1 MGKPT
6 RALNVEHK
14 YKEIGRAKPGQNLNV
29 LEETHIRQGGG
40 PQNKGGSLA
49 NKRYQMS
56 ELNYKSAGGKTVKP
70 TL

>member
-1 MGKPT
+1 MET
-6 RALNVEHK
+6 RHDSLKSLNDSHVV
-14 YKEIGRAKPGQNLNV
+14 GRMLT
-29 LEETHIRQGGG
+29 EETHIRQGGG